1 MANERPA
8 SEPAGPCFVDNLPRL
23 MGLHGLSS
31 TFTATLVGVAPASLS
46 AWLNGRASPS
56 LHSAIALAE
65 LFQIPTDRLLA
76 TPFVDLLEHELSD
89 RQRFLDVEAT
99 IKERRA
105 SQRNP

>member
-1 MANERPA
+1 MANERA
-8 SEPAGPCFVDNLPRL
+8 TSEPTGPCFVDNLPRL

-65 LFQIPTDRLLA
+65 LFRVPTDRLLA

-89 RQRFLDVEAT
+89 RQRFLKVEAT
-99 IKERRA
+99 IKERQAARQA
-105 SQRNP
+105 Q

>member
-8 SEPAGPCFVDNLPRL
+8 SEPAGPCFADNLTRL

-31 TFTATLVGVAPASLS
+31 TFTASLVGVAPASFS

-56 LHSAIALAE
+56 LHSVIVLAE
-65 LFQIPTDRLLA
+65 LFRVPTDRLLA
-76 TPFVDLLEHELSD
+76 TPFVDLLDHELSD

-99 IKERRA
+99 IKQRRA
-105 SQRNP
+105 RQRNP